1 MAKNNEAKIVF
12 NAATEQFDAAIQGS
26 KAEIGRLNGELDKN
40 SKALKNNNTD
50 TNLLSSK
57 IELLTQKEKEQ
68 SAVVENLRH
77 KLEAAKFAYGENSN
91 EVKELEG
98 KLRKAEAQL
107 MGLGDALDNAKAK
120 LSFAE
125 SAYGQLTN
133 EINRQSAEVK
143 RLESEYKS
151 AIIQF
156 GKTSSEAKDLEAS
169 LSQARAE
176 LKSSKAA
183 MGVAEDAARNLA
195 RAFDGA
201 SDEAKE
207 MKSSIGEL
215 AAGTML
221 ADFCTNAASSIAQLD
236 EATQENRVN
245 MSELQV
251 AYEHS
256 GRSIEEATDVYRNFL
271 GIVGDED
278 QATEAAL
285 DMRNLADA
293 GADVALWYDIA
304 SGAATA
310 HGDALPIEN
319 LIESANE
326 TVRCGQVT
334 GGLADALNWTT
345 INQEQFNAKMSEY
358 PGIMA
363 AYNQAVSEG
372 LSNEDAMNAAL
383 AKCGT
388 EQERVALLTAALGT
402 QYSEMG
408 EQFQEANEAVAAS
421 RVASDELL
429 QSQSKLADAATPLT
443 TAVKALAADGIGFL
457 SDHLNWIVPIA
468 GIAAVSIGALALAL
482 SFGPM
487 MTSLTASFTALKLA
501 ISGLAVPILP
511 IIAVFATLAASILY
525 LWNTNEDFRN
535 AVTLAWEGIKTA
547 ITSVCEALAPIVQP
561 AFEQIKSIVDS
572 IMNGSIAPI
581 ISGALSVI
589 SGLFQ
594 TACGVIVAITTGD
607 FTTLSNGVKSI
618 FNGLKSIVSG
628 IWSAIETSITS
639 KIASARDFVGNAID
653 TIKGF
658 FNFSWSLP
666 HLKLPHVR
674 ISGSFS
680 LMPPRT
686 PSFSV
691 SWYAKA
697 MDNAMVLSSP
707 TIFGYGNGSLLG
719 AGEAGNEVVAGESHL
734 MGLIGTVVQNA
745 MQNDGTDRIVS
756 AVEKLADRV
765 TVLELNGRVLATS
778 AADDIDSVSGTRQML
793 VGRGLT
799 L

>member
-133 EINRQSAEVK
+133 EINRQQSEMRQLQSEYVSARIAKGEDSAEARQLETRIKALSVELRENK
-143 RLESEYKS
+143 DRLNDAQEEAQALAGALRRTEDS
-151 AIIQF
+151 AK
-156 GKTSSEAKDLEAS
+156 GAKNS
-169 LSQARAE
+169 L
-176 LKSSKAA
+176 
-183 MGVAEDAARNLA
+183 
-195 RAFDGA
+195 
-201 SDEAKE
+201 
-207 MKSSIGEL
+207 GEL
-215 AAGTML
+215 ASGTVL

-383 AKCGT
+383 AECGT

-408 EQFQEANEAVAAS
+408 EQFQEANEAVADS
-421 RVASDELL
+421 RIASDELL
-429 QSQSKLADAATPLT
+429 QSQSALADAASPLT
-443 TAVKALAADGIGFL
+443 TGLKLLAADGIGFL
-457 SDHLNWIVPIA
+457 ADNLNWIVPIL
-468 GIAAVSIGALALAL
+468 GIAAGAFGALWLAVNGGTILTSVTGSLAAMRGALA
-482 SFGPM
+482 G
-487 MTSLTASFTALKLA
+487 LTTP
-501 ISGLAVPILP
+501 IVPIVAA
-511 IIAVFATLAASILY
+511 IAALAAVIVY
-525 LWNTNEDFRN
+525 LWNTNEGFRN
-535 AVTLAWEGIKTA
+535 AVTLAWEGIKSA
-547 ITSVCEALAPIVQP
+547 IASACEALAPIVQP
-561 AFEQIKSIVDS
+561 AFEQIRSIVDS
-572 IMNGSIAPI
+572 VMNGGVAPI

-594 TACGVIVAITTGD
+594 TVCGAIVAITTGD
-607 FTTLSNGVKSI
+607 FTTLSNGVQSI
-618 FNGLKSIVSG
+618 LNGLQSIISG
-628 IWSAIETSITS
+628 IFSGIQTTIQAKIGAARDAVGSAID
-639 KIASARDFVGNAID
+639 K
-653 TIKGF
+653 IKGF
-658 FNFSWSLP
+658 FNFSISWP
-666 HLKLPHVR
+666 HIPMPHFS
-674 ISGSFS
+674 ISPSGWKVGDLLQGSI
-680 LMPPRT
+680 PRLNV
-686 PSFSV
+686 SF
-691 SWYAKA
+691 YAQGGIMTA
-697 MDNAMVLSSP
+697 P
-707 TIFGYGNGSLLG
+707 TIFGMTGNTLHVG
-719 AGEAGNEVVAGESHL
+719 GEAGHEAILPLDRLQGFVDRAFAKHEVSNHNEV
-734 MGLIGTVVQNA
+734 N
-745 MQNDGTDRIVS
+745 
-756 AVEKLADRV
+756 V
-765 TVLELNGRVLATS
+765 TVHAKGDPDEIARAVAYKVFDAIDEANTRNGR
-778 AADDIDSVSGTRQML
+778 
-793 VGRGLT
+793 
-799 L
+799 